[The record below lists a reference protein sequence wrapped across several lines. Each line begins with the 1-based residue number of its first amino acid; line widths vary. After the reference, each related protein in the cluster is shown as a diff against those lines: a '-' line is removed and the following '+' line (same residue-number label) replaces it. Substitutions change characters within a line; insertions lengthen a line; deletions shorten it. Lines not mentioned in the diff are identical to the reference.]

1 MGITL
6 ENVANVEMLP
16 MPMLP
21 VPIGSVGS
29 DPRGRGDRITELAG
43 LKFPIADG
51 KNASIFPLAM
61 EFFLGEEWLVSSF
74 WFLVYGGRAI
84 GDSRLQD
91 AVGGFGDKGD
101 DGDSP

>member
-29 DPRGRGDRITELAG
+29 DPKGMWGQALGERRQDYRISRIDRIGG
-43 LKFPIADG
+43 LQS
-51 KNASIFPLAM
+51 SILNSLEQQHCPLAVA
-61 EFFLGEEWLVSSF
+61 EELHNA
-74 WFLVYGGRAI
+74 RA
-84 GDSRLQD
+84 REE
-91 AVGGFGDKGD
+91 VGGV
-101 DGDSP
+101 

>member
-1 MGITL
+1 MGS
-6 ENVANVEMLP
+6 
-16 MPMLP
+16 
-21 VPIGSVGS
+21 G
-29 DPRGRGDRITELAG
+29 PRGRGDRITELAG
-43 LKFPIADG
+43 LTGSKFSIADG

-61 EFFLGEEWLVSSF
+61 EFFGGEEWLVSSF

-101 DGDSP
+101 DGDNEGNRTLAANRKC